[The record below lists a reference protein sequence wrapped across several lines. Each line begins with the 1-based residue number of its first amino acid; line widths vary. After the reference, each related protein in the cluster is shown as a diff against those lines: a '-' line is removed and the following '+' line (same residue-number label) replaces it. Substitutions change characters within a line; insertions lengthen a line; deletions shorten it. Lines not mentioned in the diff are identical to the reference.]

1 LYSLASFNLLRNQ
14 KEMAVRKVLGAPTA
28 ILMFSQYKKYIRLI
42 AVATVLSIPFGL
54 YFVQQWLQVFAN
66 RITLGA
72 DLVVVPVVLIVA
84 ITAITITHI
93 ILKAVSVNPVEVI
106 RKD

>member
-1 LYSLASFNLLRNQ
+1 
-14 KEMAVRKVLGAPTA
+14 
-28 ILMFSQYKKYIRLI
+28 
-42 AVATVLSIPFGL
+42 VA
-54 YFVQQWLQVFAN
+54 
-66 RITLGA
+66 
-72 DLVVVPVVLIVA
+72 PVVLIVA